1 MKKPFIGATG
11 LMSKSTSLNKNRV
24 SLSDD
29 DQITSV
35 RHRTVPLKESI
46 STIGRGYPDKL
57 VLFKIPAS
65 RYWWCRYFTGRKV
78 VKQSTKTENKNEAI
92 AFAKRFYEDILLRE
106 RKLLP
111 IGKSSSF
118 QRFSD
123 ELLEEQ
129 ERLIKRGDRNP
140 LMNINDKQKLQHD
153 LLPFFKDFKINEINY
168 KHINQFVDTLSS
180 RNLSSSSIKNHLNL
194 LHKIFQVA
202 LREGAIQNIPTF
214 PKVKV
219 RDYPRGWFTTEEYEH
234 LRTIATKMAD
244 DEYEVRGHPVTA
256 ELRLMITFM
265 VNTFLRPSDLK
276 ELRHRNIQVV
286 YGEHDFLRILPESSK
301 TENTPIISMSVANKI
316 YKDIVD
322 FQKVNGRG
330 HSKDDFVFFPHLR
343 GEGSKKTRGKD
354 NTNRDYA
361 LQTMRRQFEELL
373 RIAEL
378 KQTPTGQPRTLYSL
392 RHTAIMFRLTK
403 GDKIDSLTL
412 AKNARTSV
420 EMLERFYAKH
430 LTPEM
435 NVDKLQSMKKR
446 RNEEQ

>member
-1 MKKPFIGATG
+1 
-11 LMSKSTSLNKNRV
+11 MSKKHPSDVIDSSTT
-24 SLSDD
+24 DE
-29 DQITSV
+29 DQSAFV
-35 RHRTVPLKESI
+35 RHRTVPLQGSI
-46 STIGRGYPDKL
+46 CTIGRGYPDKL

-78 VKQSTKTENKNEAI
+78 VKQSTKTENKTEAI
-92 AFAKRFYEDILLRE
+92 TFAKRFYEDILLRE
-106 RKLLP
+106 RNLLP

-118 QRFSD
+118 RRFAD
-123 ELLEEQ
+123 ELIEEQ

-140 LMNINDKQKLQHD
+140 LMNINDKQKLKHD
-153 LLPFFKDFKINEINY
+153 LLPFFKDFNIKEINY
-168 KHINQFVDTLSS
+168 KNINQFVDTLTERS
-180 RNLSSSSIKNHLNL
+180 LSSSSIKNHLNL

-219 RDYPRGWFTTEEYEH
+219 KDYPRGWFTTEEYEH
-234 LRTIATKMAD
+234 LRSVATEMA
-244 DEYEVRGHPVTA
+244 EEGQEVRGHRVTD

-276 ELRHRNIQVV
+276 ELKHRNVQIVH
-286 YGEHDFLRILPESSK
+286 GDHDFLRILPESSK
-301 TENTPIISMSVANKI
+301 TENTPIISMAVAIKI
-316 YKDIVD
+316 YRDIIE
-322 FQKVNGRG
+322 FQKNNGRG
-330 HSKDDFVFFPHLR
+330 YSKDDFVFFPHLR
-343 GEGSKKTRGKD
+343 GEDSKKTKGKD
-354 NTNRDYA
+354 KTNRDYA

-373 RIAEL
+373 RQAEL

-435 NVDKLQSMKKR
+435 NVDKIQSMKKR
-446 RNEEQ
+446 QKGVEPNEV